1 MAHSMVIYKRVK
13 KTPTKNYSRTDLKRE
28 EKIMAHKI
36 LNERLETVKLNELD
50 ENTRA
55 SVELIQQGE
64 YTICCNWDEVEKLL
78 DCFSFEDFIRIEIK
92 KKDNETIT
100 KEILQKGTQ
109 DWEIE
114 ELSNGMFAVLPS
126 NTTTQQKNK
135 FKELVR
141 E

>member
-1 MAHSMVIYKRVK
+1 MAYKV
-13 KTPTKNYSRTDLKRE
+13 
-28 EKIMAHKI
+28 
-36 LNERLETVKLNELD
+36 LNTRKENIVLANLD
-50 ENTRA
+50 DNTRA
-55 SVELIQQGE
+55 NVEAIQQGE
-64 YTICCNWDEVEKLL
+64 YTICCNWEEVEKLL
-78 DCFSFEDFIRIEIK
+78 DCFSFEDFIRIETK
-92 KKDNETIT
+92 KKGNETIV

-135 FKELVR
+135 FKELIQ

>member
-1 MAHSMVIYKRVK
+1 
-13 KTPTKNYSRTDLKRE
+13 
-28 EKIMAHKI
+28 MAHKI
-36 LNERLETVKLNELD
+36 LNERLESVKLSNLD

-55 SVELIQQGE
+55 NVEAVQQGE
-64 YTICCNWDEVEKLL
+64 YTICCNWEEVEKLL

-109 DWEIE
+109 DWEVE

-126 NTTTQQKNK
+126 NTTTHQKNE
-135 FKELVR
+135 FKELLKQ
-141 E
+141 